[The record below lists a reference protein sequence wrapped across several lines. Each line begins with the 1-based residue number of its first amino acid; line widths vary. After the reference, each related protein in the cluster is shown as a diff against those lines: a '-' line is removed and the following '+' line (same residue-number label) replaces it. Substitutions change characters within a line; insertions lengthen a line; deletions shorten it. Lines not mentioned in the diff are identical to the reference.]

1 MIGVGLSIGIGDGGA
16 SANWPYTDGTIY
28 STPTRFRQGKT
39 LSPLVDEIDHCAPVW
54 MLEDDVKD
62 TRAATWRPP
71 AKEIASER
79 DRAPEW

>member
-1 MIGVGLSIGIGDGGA
+1 MILPPAPPLEDRARV
-16 SANWPYTDGTIY
+16 
-28 STPTRFRQGKT
+28 
-39 LSPLVDEIDHCAPVW
+39 LVDEIDHCAPAW